1 MKRIALVLKTD
12 TDEGVT
18 CAKKTVKFLLGRGC
32 EVYADKIHKESID
45 EYEGV
50 NYKDEQSIFDDAE
63 CVIVFG
69 GDGTIMRVAHKTQL
83 PILGINFGRI
93 GYLAELESDEL
104 DLLDELVNDNFTLE
118 YRMMLRCLVIRNE
131 RVLYETS
138 NVLNDIVL
146 SKGNDPMMPEIELF
160 CNGEEVGKYFAD
172 GIICAT
178 PTGSTAY
185 SLSAGG
191 SIVDTRLSCFCVTP
205 VCPQSFYAKPLVF
218 DGKSVLK
225 FKKGKRGHGKLE
237 LVCDGQCVRD
247 INDDDEVLIE
257 KGLKETK
264 LIKIKK
270 NNFYSV
276 MRSKMTE
283 I

>member
-1 MKRIALVLKTD
+1 MKKIALVLKTD
-12 TDEGVT
+12 TDEGVV
-18 CAKKTVKFLLGRGC
+18 CAKKTIKFLLDYGC
-32 EVYADKIHKESID
+32 DVYTDVRNKEYVD
-45 EYEGV
+45 EFDGIF
-50 NYKDEQSIFDDAE
+50 YKDEQRVFDEVE

-69 GDGTIMRVAHKTQL
+69 GDGTIMRVAHRTHL

-104 DLLDELVNDNFTLE
+104 DLLEDLVNDNFSLE
-118 YRMMLRCLVIRNE
+118 YRMMLRCIVSRNE
-131 RVLYETS
+131 RLLYETS
-138 NVLNDIVL
+138 NILNEIVL
-146 SKGNDPMMPEIELF
+146 SRGSDTIMPEIELF
-160 CNGEEVGKYFAD
+160 CNGEEVGKYFSD
-172 GIICAT
+172 GLICAT

-191 SIVDTRLSCFCVTP
+191 SIVDTRLNCFCVTP
-205 VCPQSFYAKPLVF
+205 ICPQSFYAKPLIF
-218 DGKSVLK
+218 DGKSVLV
-225 FKKGKRGHGKLE
+225 FKKGKRGHGKIE
-237 LVCDGQCVRD
+237 LMCDGQR
-247 INDDDEVLIE
+247 IREIIEDDEVMIAR
-257 KGLKETK
+257 GQKETK